1 METVKIKNRESL
13 VRDVTTRA
21 VINTNRT
28 EYENYLARKKR
39 GEDMRSRIDQ
49 NCKDIDCIKND
60 LQEVKSMLML
70 LIKQESK

>member
-1 METVKIKNRESL
+1 MELVQIKNREGL
-13 VRDVTTRA
+13 VRDMSSQA
-21 VINTNRT
+21 VINTNKA
-28 EYENYLARKKR
+28 EYENYLARKQR
-39 GEDMRSRIDQ
+39 GEDMKSRIDQ

>member
-39 GEDMRSRIDQ
+39 GDDMRSRIDQ